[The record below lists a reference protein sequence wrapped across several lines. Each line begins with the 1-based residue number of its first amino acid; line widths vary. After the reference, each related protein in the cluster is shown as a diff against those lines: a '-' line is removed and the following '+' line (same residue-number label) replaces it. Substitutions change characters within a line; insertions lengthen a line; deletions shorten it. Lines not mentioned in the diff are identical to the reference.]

1 MSWGIPVGWDPL
13 AGPVRDR
20 HPSASVGPYAFVI
33 VVLTSTVVQTMA
45 TEEAF
50 VAEFTISSP
59 RIRSAASFVPSVE
72 MEMVDQYRDHDGL
85 VHGIFWVVAPDY
97 AGFEE
102 SLSESDLVAEWTL
115 LVERPDRRLYNLTV
129 ARRGGLARLV
139 DLSREYNVIWQRT
152 MVQDG
157 TLRIRA
163 IVPDREALTGFH
175 SAIRED
181 GYEFTLHQ
189 VTSEIDSGLAGEP
202 SLSRRQREALV
213 LAYERGYYEQPR
225 QVSLAEIGEELGIS
239 ESAVS
244 GRLCRGISTLLEE
257 TLPVEEDDVSSPS

>member
-1 MSWGIPVGWDPL
+1 MTG
-13 AGPVRDR
+13 
-20 HPSASVGPYAFVI
+20 
-33 VVLTSTVVQTMA
+33 
-45 TEEAF
+45 EEAF

-59 RIRSAASFVPSVE
+59 QIRSAASFFPAVE
-72 MEMVDQYRDHDGL
+72 MEMVDQYRDRDGL
-85 VHGIFWVVAPDY
+85 GHGIFWVETPDY
-97 AGFEE
+97 AEFEE
-102 SLSESDLVAEWTL
+102 SLSGSNLVAAWTL

-129 ARRGGLARLV
+129 ARGGDLARLV
-139 DLSREYNVIWQRT
+139 DLSREYDVIWQRT
-152 MVQDG
+152 VTQEG

-175 SAIRED
+175 AAIREH
-181 GYEFTLHQ
+181 GYEFSLHQ
-189 VTSEIDSGLAGEP
+189 VTSDIDSGLAGEP

-244 GRLCRGISTLLEE
+244 GRLCRGISAVLEE
-257 TLPVEEDDVSSPS
+257 TLSIEEDDDVDSHS